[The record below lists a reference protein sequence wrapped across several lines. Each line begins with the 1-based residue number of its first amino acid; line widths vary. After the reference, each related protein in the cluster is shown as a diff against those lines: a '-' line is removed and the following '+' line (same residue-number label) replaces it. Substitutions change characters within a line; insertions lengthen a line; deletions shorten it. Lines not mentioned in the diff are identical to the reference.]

1 MFLSF
6 LVSCVCVSVVQALLT
21 SSGQDRS
28 TGLEAHMVSANS
40 RYIEEQ
46 QEQQQVETY
55 KQEETAGRQEAG
67 RKRKKGEVL
76 VISVVFWFYTLDLNL
91 SLKVE
96 RKVSRISFLL

>member
-1 MFLSF
+1 
-6 LVSCVCVSVVQALLT
+6 
-21 SSGQDRS
+21 
-28 TGLEAHMVSANS
+28 MVSANS

-55 KQEETAGRQEAG
+55 KQEEAAGRQEAG

-91 SLKVE
+91 SLKWRE
-96 RKVSRISFLL
+96 KWAGLVSSCEVPLRPFQLEFSATLKA

>member
-1 MFLSF
+1 
-6 LVSCVCVSVVQALLT
+6 
-21 SSGQDRS
+21 
-28 TGLEAHMVSANS
+28 MVSANS

-76 VISVVFWFYTLDLNL
+76 VISVVFCFYTLDLNL
-91 SLKVE
+91 SLKCRE
-96 RKVSRISFLL
+96 K